1 MRHVQKSDECFRRI
15 FEDGPLGIAIVSSD
29 HQFIKVNKTF
39 CEMVG
44 YTEQELFALTFLDLI
59 HPEDFDKNVQLAQQL
74 FGGEGLSH
82 KEERL
87 IRKDGQIRWIN
98 LTTSIIRDEAETSS
112 YGLVMVED
120 ITQHK
125 QMEIERERLYKR
137 IFQTERLATIGRLT
151 SSLSHAISNPM
162 QAIQGAL
169 NLALEELENPSE
181 LANFLHLSL
190 KESEQVIQLLSRL
203 RYAYLPKAQA
213 VEIFDLNPLLQEAIA
228 LARRE
233 LKRQSVTLQTNLAPD
248 PPPLTAVAGQLYL
261 VFLSL
266 LLNLS
271 DAIGAAGGGELRL
284 NSYALPQM
292 VQIEF
297 STNVSVV
304 PDRLG
309 PNRLGPNRLAPVAD
323 EPVGVSKE
331 EVFTNLGLSFSHDIV
346 VAHNGTMDISQQ
358 DGGITCS
365 IELPCSAPDLP
376 ESQ

>member
-1 MRHVQKSDECFRRI
+1 MRHVQKKDECFRRI
-15 FEDGPLGIAIVSSD
+15 FEDGPLGIAIVSPD
-29 HQFIKVNKTF
+29 YRFIEVNKTF

-59 HPEDFDKNVQLAQQL
+59 HPEDVDKNVQLAQQL
-74 FGGEGLSH
+74 FGGEKPSH
-82 KEERL
+82 RIAKRL
-87 IRKDGQIRWIN
+87 IEKDGQIRWIN
-98 LTTSIIRDEAETSS
+98 LTVSIIRDEAETSP
-112 YGLVMVED
+112 YGLVMIED
-120 ITQHK
+120 ITKHK
-125 QMEIERERLYKR
+125 RMEIECERLYKR
-137 IFQTERLATIGRLT
+137 VFQTERLATIGRLT

-190 KESEQVIQLLSRL
+190 KESEQVIRLLSRL

-213 VEIFDLNPLLQEAIA
+213 VETFDLNPLLQEAIA

-233 LKRQSVTLQTNLAPD
+233 LKRQGVVLHTNLAPD
-248 PPPLTAVAGQLYL
+248 LPPLTAGADQLYL

-271 DAIGAAGGGELRL
+271 DAIGAAGGGELQL

-297 STNVSVV
+297 STDVSVV
-304 PDRLG
+304 
-309 PNRLGPNRLAPVAD
+309 PNRLGPVVG

-331 EVFTNLGLSFSHDIV
+331 EVFTSLGLSFSHDIV

-376 ESQ
+376 ESL